1 MARDQA
7 SHSLAAWAEV
17 DRAAGR
23 LARAEDMDAAAARI
37 GQLQQGLE
45 DAYWRAKEHGLPAE
59 GPSLSRI
66 VDVLGYTPTRKG
78 PS

>member
-7 SHSLAAWAEV
+7 AHSLAAWAEV
-17 DRAAGR
+17 DRAAGKF
-23 LARAEDMDAAAARI
+23 ARAQDMDAAAARI
-37 GQLQQGLE
+37 EQLRHGLE

-59 GPSLSRI
+59 GPSLSGI
-66 VDVLGYTPTRKG
+66 VDVLGYTPIRKG